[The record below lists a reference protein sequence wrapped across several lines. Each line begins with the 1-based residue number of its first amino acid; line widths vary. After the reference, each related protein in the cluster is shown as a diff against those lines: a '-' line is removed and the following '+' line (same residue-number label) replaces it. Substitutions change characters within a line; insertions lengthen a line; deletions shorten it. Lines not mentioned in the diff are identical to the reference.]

1 MPGKRGNWTLYLGK
15 SRPISPPACISNCVV
30 IRRTFFWAW
39 AWLLPALVLLG
50 GCAAEPAKPR
60 AYRIGFSQCS
70 TQGIWRQAV
79 LAGMER
85 ELSFHPEVQ
94 LRMLDAKDNSQ
105 RQSQQ
110 IKELVRSGIDLLIVS
125 PYEPGPVTPAVEE
138 AYQSGIPVLL
148 LDRRI
153 TSQQFTAYVGGDNV
167 EVGQTAAHYA
177 ARLLQE
183 HGSVIELTG
192 ARKSSATA
200 GRHQGFAQGMAAYPN
215 MHVAA
220 EVTGNWNITTLK
232 APLKAALRA
241 HPEAALIFAHNDNM
255 ARSAAEVIQQLGLS
269 KKVGIIG
276 VDGLALDLVQKGV
289 LKASLLYSPA
299 GEDAI
304 RASLRILN
312 HQPYKREHKLS
323 TVVIDSTNVRMM
335 MQQREKILTQQ
346 TDIELQH
353 GLLRGLRATYASQ
366 RTVLYGLLGTL
377 LIALALGALAWRSA
391 RKNRLINHQLAL
403 QNAENDAINRQL
415 VLQNAENDKINRQ
428 LQSQNEEISQQRNQI
443 EALAEQARADTE
455 AKLRFFTNFS
465 HELRTPLT
473 LIMGPVEELLGSSSE
488 LSGTQRQDLALVR
501 RNTQRLLQLVNQ
513 LLDFRKIEVG
523 KMAVRATES
532 DLVGFVREIVE
543 AFEKPARLR
552 GVSLRFAA
560 AEPELRAW
568 FDANLLDKVFL
579 NLLSNALKFT
589 PEQGHITVSLQT
601 AEGGRSWRLSVAD
614 TGPGISAQ
622 DRAHVFEWFYQGE
635 QGTAAKGSGMGLALA
650 HGLVR
655 LHQGQFTL
663 SSQPGQGSTFTVTVP
678 RELPAELRASG
689 PTSRPAIARE
699 ELEPLPADFE
709 TEASLAPEATSKTLV
724 LVIEDNAEVNDFL
737 ARKLRGDFRVQTAA
751 DGHSGFRLATE
762 LIPDLIVCDVMMP
775 GLSGLEVVAQL
786 RADWRTSHIPV
797 VLLTARGAAEQQ
809 LEGVQAGADLY
820 LTKPFNP
827 TFLLESVRTLLD
839 NRARQ
844 RAHFRRELSLDA
856 ATVAPA
862 SPDQQFL
869 LNLTAVVEAH
879 LTKTDL
885 SVEDVAH
892 ALGISRMQLYRKV
905 KAVLG
910 TGVTDFIQSLRLTKA
925 RELLLDEQRTVADVA
940 YELGFSSPSYFSTSF
955 RARYQLSPSEF
966 RALHVSAT
974 P

>member
-1 MPGKRGNWTLYLGK
+1 L
-15 SRPISPPACISNCVV
+15 
-30 IRRTFFWAW
+30 
-39 AWLLPALVLLG
+39 AWLLPALVLLS
-50 GCAAEPAKPR
+50 GCSAEPAKPHT
-60 AYRIGFSQCS
+60 YRIGFSQCS

-110 IKELVRSGIDLLIVS
+110 IRELLRGGIDLLIVS
-125 PYEPGPVTPAVEE
+125 PYEPGPVTPAVEA
-138 AYQSGIPVLL
+138 AYETGIPVLL

-153 TSQQFTAYVGGDNV
+153 TSQQFTAYVGGDNE
-167 EVGQTAAHYA
+167 EVGRTAARYA
-177 ARLLQE
+177 AHLLHE

-200 GRHQGFAQGMAAYPN
+200 GRHQGFAQGIGAYPG
-215 MHVAA
+215 MSVAA

-232 APLKAALRA
+232 APLKAALLA
-241 HPEAALIFAHNDNM
+241 HPEATLIFAHNDNM
-255 ARSAAEVIQQLGLS
+255 GKAAAEVLQQLGLTR
-269 KKVGIIG
+269 KVGIIG
-276 VDGLALDLVQKGV
+276 VDGLALDLVARGV
-289 LKASLLYSPA
+289 FKASLLYSPA

-304 RASLRILN
+304 RVALRILN
-312 HQPYKREHKLS
+312 HQPFKREHKLS
-323 TVVIDSTNVRMM
+323 TVVIDSTNVGMM

-346 TDIELQH
+346 RDIELQH
-353 GLLRGLRATYASQ
+353 GLLQGLRSTYASQ
-366 RTVLYGLLGTL
+366 RTVLYGLLATL
-377 LIALALGALAWRSA
+377 LGALALGAVAWRSA

-403 QNAENDAINRQL
+403 QNAEND
-415 VLQNAENDKINRQ
+415 KINRQ
-428 LQSQNEEISQQRNQI
+428 LLHQNEEISQQRNQI
-443 EALAEQARADTE
+443 QALAEQARTDTE

-473 LIMGPVEELLGSSSE
+473 LIMGPVEDLLASGSDLSE
-488 LSGTQRQDLALVR
+488 AQRQDLALVQ

-532 DLVGFVREIVE
+532 DLVAFVRELVE
-543 AFEKPARLR
+543 AFEKLARLR
-552 GVSLRFAA
+552 GVRLRFVA
-560 AEPELRAW
+560 AEPVLLAW
-568 FDANLLDKVFL
+568 FDTNLLDKVFL

-589 PEQGHITVSLQT
+589 PEQGHITVSLQ
-601 AEGGRSWRLSVAD
+601 AVEGGRYWRVSVAD
-614 TGPGISAQ
+614 TGPGISIQ
-622 DRAHVFEWFYQGE
+622 DQAHVFEWFYQGE
-635 QGTAAKGSGMGLALA
+635 QRAGTNGSGMGLALA

-655 LHQGQFTL
+655 LHQGQLSL
-663 SSQPGQGSTFTVTVP
+663 SSQPSQGSTFTVTVP
-678 RELPAELRASG
+678 RALPEDLHARGPASLPAITLEE
-689 PTSRPAIARE
+689 PALLPVDLGRE
-699 ELEPLPADFE
+699 TLLTVTEPSSE
-709 TEASLAPEATSKTLV
+709 TLV
-724 LVIEDNAEVNDFL
+724 LVIEDNAEVNDLL

-797 VLLTARGAAEQQ
+797 VLLTARSASEQQ

-820 LTKPFNP
+820 LTKPFSP
-827 TFLLESVRTLLD
+827 TFLLESVRTLLS

-844 RAHFRRELSLDA
+844 REHFRRELSLDT

-862 SPDQQFL
+862 SPDQKFL
-869 LNLTAVVEAH
+869 LDLTAVVEAN

-885 SVEDVAH
+885 SVEDVAR

-925 RELLLDEQRTVADVA
+925 RALLLDEQRTVADVA

-955 RARYQLSPSEF
+955 RARYRLSPSEF